1 LAGGSKMNKEQ
12 ILKIAREEK
21 EDEGKI
27 AEANKG
33 RIIGEVTFLV
43 VFGFIYILNWIK
55 GVDNDLLTAL
65 LFAYLSGENMSRYFF
80 QKKRIYIFSYIA
92 TLLITV
98 IYLFLYIKG
107 LK

>member
-1 LAGGSKMNKEQ
+1 MNKEQ

-33 RIIGEVTFLV
+33 RIIGEVTFLA
-43 VFGFIYILNWIK
+43 VFGFIYILNWVK

>member
-1 LAGGSKMNKEQ
+1 MNKEQ

-43 VFGFIYILNWIK
+43 VFGLSTYSTGSKGSIMIY
-55 GVDNDLLTAL
+55 
-65 LFAYLSGENMSRYFF
+65 
-80 QKKRIYIFSYIA
+80 
-92 TLLITV
+92 
-98 IYLFLYIKG
+98 
-107 LK
+107 